1 MKNHIVLW
9 ISSIALF
16 ILSVS
21 CKQNSNQQ
29 NQTYTIPP
37 VSDSIPLI
45 ILKSYLNRQESI
57 NYKDIPLMLK
67 SGKLFYTSDIK
78 DELQSIFHIEL
89 QASTSLSNLSTKEQ
103 HCIITTIDSVD
114 SRFLSV
120 SVDSIN
126 FFEQYNQYPLWIK
139 KNGQTSNPYKQ
150 ITSYIHTG
158 VTAITRGTGAYL
170 DKHSIDNYLMYIK
183 PYFLKPELVHISN
196 EVSIDDSCS
205 YSGMKLSFA
214 TKSKHLEI
222 LKKLRSSIVE
232 LTGNHNIDA
241 GIPAYYK
248 TLQWY
253 KDNNIRYFG
262 GGSTVQEAAKP
273 LIVKLKDSSQIA
285 WIGFNERCPLGECAG
300 NRPGANRYS
309 DEKARTLIDSLKNK
323 AHIDYIIACV
333 QFSEVDSYAPHG
345 SQKTICKKLID
356 YGADVVIGS
365 QAHIVQEIGIY
376 KGKNIFYGTGNFLF
390 DQTYK
395 KGVRQA
401 YFLQCYFYKGKI
413 IQFHPRY
420 TFMNAKKQPAIANDI
435 EKSAIQD
442 SILLEKNF

>member
-1 MKNHIVLW
+1 MKNHIVLC

-16 ILSVS
+16 LLSVS
-21 CKQNSNQQ
+21 CKQHTNQQ
-29 NQTYTIPP
+29 FQISSNTS

-57 NYKDIPLMLK
+57 AYKDITLLLK
-67 SGKLFYTSDIK
+67 TGKLLYTSDIK
-78 DELQSIFHIEL
+78 EELQSIFHIEL
-89 QASTSLSNLSTKEQ
+89 KAPSSLSHISTKEQ
-103 HCIITTIDSVD
+103 HFIITTIDSVD

-126 FFEQYNQYPLWIK
+126 FFEQYNRYPLWIK
-139 KNGQTSNPYKQ
+139 KNGQTCNPNKQ

-170 DKHSIDNYLMYIK
+170 EKHGIETYLSYIK
-183 PYFLKPELVHISN
+183 PYFIKPELVHISN
-196 EVSIDDSCS
+196 EVSIDDSCL
-205 YSGMKLSFA
+205 YNGMKLSFA

-222 LKKLRSSIVE
+222 VKHLRASIVE
-232 LTGNHNIDA
+232 LTGNHNLDA

-253 KDNNIRYFG
+253 KANNIAYFG

-273 LIVKLKDSSQIA
+273 LILKLKDSSKIA

-300 NRPGANRYS
+300 IRPGANRYS
-309 DEKARTLIDSLKNK
+309 DEKARNVIDSLKNK
-323 AHIDYIIACV
+323 AHVNYIIACV
-333 QFSEVDSYAPHG
+333 QFSEVDSYAPHA

-401 YFLQCYFYKGKI
+401 YFLKCYFYKGKI
-413 IQFHPRY
+413 IQFHPMY
-420 TFMNAKKQPAIANDI
+420 TFMNAKKQPALANDI